1 MLDIIIAFI
10 QVPKEVEILQ
20 AYQGGV
26 DIVPQEVVGLIIYQ
40 RGTHLYNPSLLVDTV
55 VDRGV
60 ALVRVAIAV
69 HQRSRP

>member
-40 RGTHLYNPSLLVDTV
+40 RGTRLYNPSLRVDTV

-60 ALVRVAIAV
+60 VLDRVGTAA
-69 HQRSRP
+69 HRRSRP

>member
-10 QVPKEVEILQ
+10 QVPKRVEIHQ
-20 AYQGGV
+20 VYQGGV
-26 DIVPQEVVGLIIYQ
+26 DMVPQEVVGLIIYQ
-40 RGTHLYNPSLLVDTV
+40 RGTHLYNPSLRVDTA

-69 HQRSRP
+69 HRRSRP